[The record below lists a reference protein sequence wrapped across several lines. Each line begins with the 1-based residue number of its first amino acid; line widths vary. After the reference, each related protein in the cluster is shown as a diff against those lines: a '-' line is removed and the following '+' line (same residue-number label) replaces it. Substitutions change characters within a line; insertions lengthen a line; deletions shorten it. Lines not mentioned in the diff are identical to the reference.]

1 MVRSITMEKYRDP
14 LKCVT
19 RETESILGN
28 QEAFSKAMTTEEWV
42 GKNKKSGSQMASP
55 FDTYALLMSEIY
67 GSKDKDKFIFSI

>member
-1 MVRSITMEKYRDP
+1 
-14 LKCVT
+14 
-19 RETESILGN
+19 
-28 QEAFSKAMTTEEWV
+28 MTTEEWV